1 MPRFEDREC
10 GFQKVAPPTKW
21 GKNTEYRKSRLIA
34 DQTAI
39 MKTDV
44 LFAAIDGHATAEAL
58 PRDLLL
64 LLTDLAVECVGVLQR
79 GEAVGLVRGVGPAA
93 SAWVTASSARRGG
106 APAVLAA
113 VGKLA
118 LKAED
123 KMTLVCVRRRPQS
136 PRE

>member
-1 MPRFEDREC
+1 
-10 GFQKVAPPTKW
+10 
-21 GKNTEYRKSRLIA
+21 
-34 DQTAI
+34 

-93 SAWVTASSARRGG
+93 SASAGVTASSARRGG

-118 LKAED
+118 LKAEN
-123 KMTLVCVRRRPQS
+123 KMTLVYVRKLPLSRARGSKAAFLAPS
-136 PRE
+136 AAGVSERDRAYFGKVDIAL

>member
-1 MPRFEDREC
+1 
-10 GFQKVAPPTKW
+10 
-21 GKNTEYRKSRLIA
+21 
-34 DQTAI
+34 

-44 LFAAIDGHATAEAL
+44 LFAAIVGHATAEAL

-93 SAWVTASSARRGG
+93 SARVTASSARRGG
-106 APAVLAA
+106 APAVFAA

-118 LKAED
+118 LKAEN
-123 KMTLVCVRRRPQS
+123 KMTLVYVRKLPLSRARGSKAAFLAPS
-136 PRE
+136 AAGVSERDRAYFG